1 MCIHNI
7 KMIDNILKMFSL
19 HMMKK
24 HEHLIIIRSDNYK
37 HLLHSRVKSIDIM
50 SLNPSIIPL

>member
-1 MCIHNI
+1 
-7 KMIDNILKMFSL
+7 
-19 HMMKK
+19 MMKK